1 MSASITPASESKG
14 LPQNGDEKCN
24 YEAKPMRRGTG
35 RRVLMSAL
43 TSTRA
48 LRALVNEIETN
59 APLAVEAYTTHATAR
74 ESSRKLEGELLA
86 AILAELARP
95 DVRYQVAGS
104 AIWSLAGPKTWA
116 DIITS
121 AESAVH
127 GTSGTFIGL
136 VVDLEGNL
144 HTVEAGDG
152 RRSVTAEDAADRFG
166 LQTILDAIADRLDV
180 AINSHPKSAVKV
192 KRHVEI
198 VHACLVLLRKG
209 REPGGGP

>member
-1 MSASITPASESKG
+1 
-14 LPQNGDEKCN
+14 
-24 YEAKPMRRGTG
+24 
-35 RRVLMSAL
+35 MSAL

-59 APLAVEAYTTHATAR
+59 APMAVEAYTAHASVR
-74 ESSRKLEGELLA
+74 EASRKLEGELLA
-86 AILAELARP
+86 AILAELARS
-95 DVRYQVAGS
+95 S
-104 AIWSLAGPKTWA
+104 AIRALAGPKDWA
-116 DIITS
+116 DIIS
-121 AESAVH
+121 MAESAIR
-127 GTSGTFIGL
+127 GSKGSIGL
-136 VVDLEGNL
+136 AVDLSGHL
-144 HTVEAGDG
+144 HTCVADG
-152 RRSVTAEDAADRFG
+152 ISVMGTPAVHLEFIQPETAAERFG